1 MCGGC
6 SRIEGYV
13 VFGVVV
19 VVVVVVVVFTVAVVG
34 YNVSGDAD
42 DLSGYNDVDHD
53 AGRSCGR

>member
-19 VVVVVVVVFTVAVVG
+19 AVVVVVVVVFAVVG

-42 DLSGYNDVDHD
+42 DLSGYNDVDHV